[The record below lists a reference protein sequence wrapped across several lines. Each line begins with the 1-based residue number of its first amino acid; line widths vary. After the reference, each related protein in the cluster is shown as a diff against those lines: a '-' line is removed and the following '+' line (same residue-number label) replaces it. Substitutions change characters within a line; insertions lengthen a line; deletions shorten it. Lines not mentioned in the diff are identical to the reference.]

1 MNKEN
6 EKMDVPKM
14 VGTFIPFF
22 TKFGFKF
29 IKSFLALKIRSK
41 KAGKTFKNE
50 LIDQGISKEQAEE
63 LTKMYL
69 RPSQIKNYTSVFR

>member
-1 MNKEN
+1 MNEEN
-6 EKMDVPKM
+6 EKMDVPKI

-22 TKFGFKF
+22 TKFGFRF
-29 IKSFLALKIRSK
+29 IKIYLGFKIRSK

-50 LIDQGISKEQAEE
+50 LINQGINKEQAEE

-69 RPSQIKNYTSVFR
+69 APSQISNYISTIR